1 MKRSQDHYD
10 DGKLPPPTAA
20 IAAKQ
25 SFPNHYH
32 LARRIQN
39 TSSPTP
45 PGIVVHYL
53 PDYPVH
59 LPTISHHDL
68 CLTASQPS
76 MFPETFLP
84 STIMLIVDSG
94 ASISITNDVMDF
106 VTPPRPIQPTML
118 QGIASG
124 LAVRGIGTVQYNFVT
139 ETGTTLQVQL
149 HNTLFVPDCTTRL
162 LCPRHLAASTQYDE
176 DGFISLQNTAS
187 LLCYGNIIPITYHEH
202 TNLPILFATLSHWT
216 SPLHANTVS
225 LTSHSK
231 IGNSPHIISNTKPNL
246 SNSQRLKLLWNERC
260 NHRSMAT
267 INSWIQ
273 QGLLPCDSSIASAPD
288 PICAACQAG
297 KAHRKAHATTT
308 NSIAAPCTN
317 PGQQVS
323 ADQLEAGQPGRIPT
337 TKGLPTN
344 KRYKI
349 CNIWVDHYSR
359 FIYPT
364 FHESK
369 HAADLINSKREF

>member
-1 MKRSQDHYD
+1 
-10 DGKLPPPTAA
+10 
-20 IAAKQ
+20 
-25 SFPNHYH
+25 
-32 LARRIQN
+32 
-39 TSSPTP
+39 
-45 PGIVVHYL
+45 
-53 PDYPVH
+53 
-59 LPTISHHDL
+59 
-68 CLTASQPS
+68 
-76 MFPETFLP
+76 
-84 STIMLIVDSG
+84 
-94 ASISITNDVMDF
+94 
-106 VTPPRPIQPTML
+106 
-118 QGIASG
+118 
-124 LAVRGIGTVQYNFVT
+124 
-139 ETGTTLQVQL
+139 
-149 HNTLFVPDCTTRL
+149 
-162 LCPRHLAASTQYDE
+162 
-176 DGFISLQNTAS
+176 
-187 LLCYGNIIPITYHEH
+187 
-202 TNLPILFATLSHWT
+202 
-216 SPLHANTVS
+216 
-225 LTSHSK
+225 
-231 IGNSPHIISNTKPNL
+231 
-246 SNSQRLKLLWNERC
+246 
-260 NHRSMAT
+260 MAT